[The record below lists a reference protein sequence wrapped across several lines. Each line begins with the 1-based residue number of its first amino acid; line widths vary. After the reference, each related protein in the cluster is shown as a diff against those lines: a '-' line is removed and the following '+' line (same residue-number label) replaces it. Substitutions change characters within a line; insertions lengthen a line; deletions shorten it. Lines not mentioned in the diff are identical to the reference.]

1 MVFSEEIAV
10 LRCIKNGDRNMV
22 VQCISRS
29 GGREAFFMRNIG
41 RSAAGM
47 LFPLSI
53 LECTIEKRGHGM
65 GIIRNLEPS
74 CKMPELRSNIMK
86 YSMAQYMAE
95 LLYRTIHEGQP
106 DEQLFNTI
114 AGSAK
119 LLNDLQENY
128 SNLHIYFTLRLAEKL
143 GYLPKDNWTEENSV
157 FDMASACFRKQEAA
171 EADCSRLSPRLS
183 ALLHEFLSRS
193 APECLNIRMNDTDRT
208 ALLES
213 LIRFLSMHSMEEIH
227 IKSIDVLREVFA
239 Y

>member
-1 MVFSEEIAV
+1 
-10 LRCIKNGDRNMV
+10 
-22 VQCISRS
+22 
-29 GGREAFFMRNIG
+29 
-41 RSAAGM
+41 
-47 LFPLSI
+47 
-53 LECTIEKRGHGM
+53 
-65 GIIRNLEPS
+65 
-74 CKMPELRSNIMK
+74 
-86 YSMAQYMAE
+86 MAQYMAE

-157 FDMASACFRKQEAA
+157 FDMASACFREQEAA
-171 EADCSRLSPRLS
+171 GADCSRLSPRLS
-183 ALLHEFLSRS
+183 ALLHEFLSHS
-193 APECLNIRMNDTDRT
+193 APECLNIRMNASERT

-213 LIRFLSMHSMEEIH
+213 LIRFLSMHSMEEIN